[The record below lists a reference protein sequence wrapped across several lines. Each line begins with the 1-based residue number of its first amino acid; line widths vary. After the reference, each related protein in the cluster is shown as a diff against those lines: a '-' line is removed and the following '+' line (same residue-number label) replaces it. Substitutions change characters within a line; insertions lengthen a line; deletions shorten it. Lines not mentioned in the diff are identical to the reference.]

1 MEIKV
6 PGIWL
11 QDATD
16 SMWDQAAAGDER
28 YARILEQSQ
37 TAPVRKAGR
46 GVIVILDLSEEDIEA
61 LLSEAEY
68 KAEYWGTD
76 RYLDPADKDQA
87 KAAAARRL
95 VQRCKEA
102 LMFRNVPRD

>member
-6 PGIWL
+6 PGIFL
-11 QDATD
+11 DDAYD
-16 SMWDQAAAGDER
+16 GMCDAAAEGDER
-28 YARILEQSQ
+28 FARILEQSK

-46 GVIVILDLSEEDIEA
+46 GVIVILDLSEEDIDA
-61 LLSEAEY
+61 LLSEAKY

-102 LMFRNVPRD
+102 LMFRNLPRD